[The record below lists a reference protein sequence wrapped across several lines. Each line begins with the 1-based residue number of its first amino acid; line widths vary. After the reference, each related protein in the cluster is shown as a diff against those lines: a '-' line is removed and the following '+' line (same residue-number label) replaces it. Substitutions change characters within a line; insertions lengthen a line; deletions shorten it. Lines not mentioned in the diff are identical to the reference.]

1 MNVMEVL
8 PMAILGALLGLDVVS
23 FPQAMISRPI
33 VAATL
38 AGAFIG
44 HAAAG
49 LFAGAALELIALE
62 TLPFGASRYPE
73 WGSASVV
80 GGAIFASQP
89 NGRAGALAVAVLA
102 ALATAWIGGWTMHVH
117 RTMIALWAK
126 RLRKGLDSG
135 SYRTVVG
142 LQIFGLTMDLG
153 RGLVLTGL
161 ALLAFHPIVRASLAT
176 WSVDAGISR
185 AVVSA
190 MCAVVGGAAAWKL
203 FNTFGGA
210 RWIFIGGVIIGLAL
224 VAIR

>member
-1 MNVMEVL
+1 MDVL
-8 PMAILGALLGLDVVS
+8 PLAILGAVLGLDVVS

-33 VAATL
+33 VAATV
-38 AGAFIG
+38 AGALVG

-80 GGAIFASQP
+80 GGAIYAAQP
-89 NGRAGALAVAVLA
+89 NGRAGALSIAVLA
-102 ALATAWIGGWTMHVH
+102 ALATAWVGGWTMHIH
-117 RTMIALWAK
+117 RQLIARWAK
-126 RLRKGLDSG
+126 RLRRGLDSG

-142 LQIFGLTMDLG
+142 LQLFGLTMDLG
-153 RGLVLTGL
+153 RGLALTAI
-161 ALLAFHPIVRASLAT
+161 ALLVFHPIVRASLAT

-185 AVVSA
+185 AVVAA

-210 RWIFIGGVIIGLAL
+210 RWIFLGGLIVGLAL

>member
-1 MNVMEVL
+1 VNFLDVL
-8 PMAILGALLGLDVVS
+8 PLAILGAVLGLDVVS

-38 AGAFIG
+38 AGALIG

-49 LFAGAALELIALE
+49 VLAGAALELIALE

-80 GGAIFASQP
+80 GGAIYSAQP
-89 NGRAGALAVAVLA
+89 DGRAGALSVAVLA

-117 RTMIALWAK
+117 RQLIARWAR
-126 RLRKGLDSG
+126 RLRRGLDSG

-142 LQIFGLTMDLG
+142 LQLFGLTMDLG
-153 RGLVLTGL
+153 RGFALTAI
-161 ALLAFHPIVRASLAT
+161 ALLVFQPIVRASLAT
-176 WSVDAGISR
+176 WSVDAALSR
-185 AVVSA
+185 AVVAS

-210 RWIFIGGVIIGLAL
+210 RWIFLGGVLAGLAL